1 MTANA
6 PEASPAL
13 GLPARPKGDTA
24 DENEAGAAV
33 DVANDVVSDVWGNAG
48 EAGVDDDSSPTKVCR
63 NARQFGFEG
72 IAGDED
78 SGDLPAAWRSL
89 LEREGKASPDGESLG
104 RLVLGA
110 SAQQSRPD

>member
-6 PEASPAL
+6 AAPTSEPPAEPE
-13 GLPARPKGDTA
+13 
-24 DENEAGAAV
+24 
-33 DVANDVVSDVWGNAG
+33 VVSDVWANAG

-78 SGDLPAAWRSL
+78 SGDLQAAWRSL

-104 RLVLGA
+104 RLVLGGA
-110 SAQQSRPD
+110 AQPGRPD